1 MQQES
6 GLVLW
11 AVNDPWARVISAQN
25 SVWPIYHSTI
35 HLQSFLERQRALL
48 QCKMCASSRFYAF
61 TMTFSIFHE
70 PISYLCRERSGQFL
84 GWKSDDQ
91 LTDKLGLITPTIPI
105 SKLLSLWFIRIC
117 VMVNIYIFF
126 CHFFTVIFSCTGLPQ
141 LDICGHT

>member
-1 MQQES
+1 MQQEL
-6 GLVLW
+6 GLVIW

-35 HLQSFLERQRALL
+35 HLQSFLEGQRALQITMQNECFQQIVCFHHEL
-48 QCKMCASSRFYAF
+48 FHFPRANFLSLPGRKRAVSRVK
-61 TMTFSIFHE
+61 I
-70 PISYLCRERSGQFL
+70 
-84 GWKSDDQ
+84 GWPANWQSWSNH
-91 LTDKLGLITPTIPI
+91 TYH